1 MFCHSKSRVISLQ
14 SWYLTSLVTSH
25 FFQVWRDF
33 HRTKF
38 ELLRYI
44 HFVCRTIYI
53 NGRWFGKP
61 SSLWRSSLG
70 RILFCI
76 YRIAQHPYLFKTE
89 RYLKKFRFFGA
100 RLRNHIFSRSN
111 VDFRFRLWYDKYVG
125 RPVGCSFFLPL
136 RGLDGKRN
144 DPWLFVL
151 FKNFFFS
158 QGSFLFILII

>member
-1 MFCHSKSRVISLQ
+1 MTLFCHSKSRVISLQ

-25 FFQVWRDF
+25 FYKVWRDF
-33 HRTKF
+33 HMTKF

-89 RYLKKFRFFGA
+89 WYLKKFCFFGA
-100 RLRNHIFSRSN
+100 RLRNHIFSADQMLTSVSGCGMIN
-111 VDFRFRLWYDKYVG
+111 MLGGLWAALLISAPPGPG
-125 RPVGCSFFLPL
+125 RQKKWPLTVCSF
-136 RGLDGKRN
+136 
-144 DPWLFVL
+144 
-151 FKNFFFS
+151 
-158 QGSFLFILII
+158 